1 MMIHGRLNN
10 KMRFLFP
17 GVNDAFEFLDCF
29 VNDSANEPEFIVT
42 ISSELFNSSIY

>member
-1 MMIHGRLNN
+1 MMIHGRFNN
-10 KMRFLFP
+10 KMRFPYP
-17 GVNDAFEFLDCF
+17 GVNDTLEFFDCF

>member
-10 KMRFLFP
+10 KMRFLYP
-17 GVNDAFEFLDCF
+17 GVNDILGSLDCF
-29 VNDSANEPEFIVT
+29 IDSANEPEFIVT